1 MLTLKIYRFAKKM
14 LSAGDRDLLKYR
26 IRLASKLYRDEG
38 LKAVYSR
45 LQTAYRNNNSG
56 GYSHNSASS
65 LVEDE
70 VVFDGRGALLEAW
83 LKTDYNK
90 ASVKVNEQSHY
101 VPKALDSLENVEL
114 PVKVIA
120 YYLPQFHPFKE
131 NNEWWG
137 EGFTEWTNVTKAR
150 PQYLGHQQPRL
161 PGELGFYDLRLPQ
174 VMRQQIDLAKQYGV
188 NGFCFHHYWFGGKR
202 LMETPVQNFLKDK
215 TLDIE
220 FCLCWANENWTRRW
234 DGLENDVLI
243 AQNHSPEDDIAFLD
257 DIMPAL
263 KDERYIKV
271 DGKPLLILYRAS
283 SLPDAKETGKRW
295 RAHAQK
301 NGLPGLYLVVV
312 NAFDVSSPE
321 PYDFDAIVEF
331 PPHQIGAKD
340 ITETIT
346 PLNKNFS
353 GRVYDYE
360 ELALRA
366 GKIDSDQFTCFKA
379 VMPSW
384 DNEARKPNQGFS
396 FYNAK
401 PELYA
406 KWLDSAIK
414 TTMKRRPE
422 ERLVFV
428 NAWNEWAEGA
438 HLEPDRHNGYAYLH
452 ATANILRNSLSKYD
466 CDNKIISELNQAFAP
481 KYNAAVIL
489 HAYYEDLACELVEKY
504 IAQHQGKLDLIVTIR
519 SDVKASTLEK
529 IKSIFENVFF
539 ILVQNRGRDIR
550 PFIQA
555 LKVAQGFGYKYI
567 CKVHTKKSPHRVDGQ
582 RWRESLFDDLLSSQ
596 QKVSAILNNFESDK
610 SLGVIAPS
618 NSITDLSI
626 PEINLGNRFWLD
638 KLFSR
643 LGTPEL
649 SNNYNAHFPAGSMF
663 WFRLSAL
670 ESLTN
675 KLIDEDEFELEAG
688 QLDGTLAHAV
698 ERIIGSVIS
707 KEGYSLKDVQSL

>member
-1 MLTLKIYRFAKKM
+1 M
-14 LSAGDRDLLKYR
+14 LSSGDRDLLKYR
-26 IRLASKLYRDEG
+26 IKLVSKLYKEEG
-38 LKAVYSR
+38 VKAVYSR
-45 LQTAYRNNNSG
+45 LHSAYKNNNSG
-56 GYSHNSASS
+56 VYAYNPASENSFEETSINDRSS
-65 LVEDE
+65 LI
-70 VVFDGRGALLEAW
+70 EAW
-83 LKTDYNK
+83 LKTDFKK
-90 ASVKVNEQSHY
+90 ASLKVNEQSHY
-101 VPKALDSLENVEL
+101 VPKALDSLEGVDL

-215 TLDIE
+215 SLDID

-243 AQNHSPEDDIAFLD
+243 SQKHSPEDDIAFLD

-263 KDERYIKV
+263 KDERYIRV

-295 RAHAQK
+295 REHAIK

-312 NAFDVSSPE
+312 NAFDVSSPQ

-331 PPHQIGAKD
+331 PPHQVGAKD
-340 ITETIT
+340 ITDSIT

-366 GKIDSDQFTCFKA
+366 GKIDNENFTYFKA

-384 DNEARKPNQGFS
+384 DNEARKPTQGFS

-401 PELYA
+401 PEFYA

-466 CDNKIISELNQAFAP
+466 CDNKVISEVNQEFSP
-481 KYNAAVIL
+481 CHNAAVIL
-489 HAYYEDLACELVEKY
+489 HAYYEDLACDLVEKY
-504 IAQHQGKLDLIVTIR
+504 IKPHQDNLDLIVTIR
-519 SDVKASTLEK
+519 SDVKVTTLEK
-529 IKSIFENVFF
+529 IKNSFPNVFF
-539 ILVQNRGRDIR
+539 ILVENRGRDIR

-555 LKVAQGFGYKYI
+555 LKVAQGFGYKFI

-596 QKVSAILNNFESDK
+596 QKVSTILAKFESDK
-610 SLGVIAPS
+610 EIGIIAPA
-618 NSITDLSI
+618 NSITDLSV
-626 PEINLGNRFWLD
+626 PEINLGNRVWLD
-638 KLFSR
+638 KLFDR
-643 LGTPEL
+643 LGSPEL
-649 SNNYNAHFPAGSMF
+649 SNDYNTHFPAGSMF

-675 KLIDEDEFELEAG
+675 KLIEEDEFELEAG

-698 ERIIGSVIS
+698 ERIVGSVIF
-707 KEGYSLKDVQSL
+707 KEGYTLKDVQNL

>member
-1 MLTLKIYRFAKKM
+1 MKIYRFAKKM
-14 LSAGDRDLLKYR
+14 LSSGDRDLLKYR
-26 IRLASKLYRDEG
+26 IKLVSKLYKEEG
-38 LKAVYSR
+38 VKAVYSR
-45 LQTAYRNNNSG
+45 LHSAYKNNNSG
-56 GYSHNSASS
+56 VYAYNPASENSFEETSINDRSS
-65 LVEDE
+65 LI
-70 VVFDGRGALLEAW
+70 EAW
-83 LKTDYNK
+83 LKTDFKK
-90 ASVKVNEQSHY
+90 ASLKVNEQSHY
-101 VPKALDSLENVEL
+101 VPKALDSLEGVDL

-215 TLDIE
+215 SLDID

-243 AQNHSPEDDIAFLD
+243 SQKHSPEDDIAFLD

-263 KDERYIKV
+263 KDERYIRV

-283 SLPDAKETGKRW
+283 SLPDAKETGKHW
-295 RAHAQK
+295 REHAIK

-312 NAFDVSSPE
+312 NAFDVSSPQ

-331 PPHQIGAKD
+331 PPHQVGAKD
-340 ITETIT
+340 ITDSIT

-366 GKIDSDQFTCFKA
+366 GKIDNENFTYFKA

-384 DNEARKPNQGFS
+384 DNEARKPTQGFS

-401 PELYA
+401 PEFYA

-466 CDNKIISELNQAFAP
+466 CDNKVISEVNQEFSP
-481 KYNAAVIL
+481 CHNAAVIL
-489 HAYYEDLACELVEKY
+489 HAYYEDLACDLVEKY
-504 IAQHQGKLDLIVTIR
+504 IKPHQDNLDLIVTIR
-519 SDVKASTLEK
+519 SDVKVTTLEK
-529 IKSIFENVFF
+529 IKNSFPNVFF
-539 ILVQNRGRDIR
+539 ILVENRGRDIR

-555 LKVAQGFGYKYI
+555 LKVAQGFGYKFI

-596 QKVSAILNNFESDK
+596 QKVSTILAKFESDK
-610 SLGVIAPS
+610 EIGIIAPA
-618 NSITDLSI
+618 NSITDLSV
-626 PEINLGNRFWLD
+626 PEINLGNRVWLD
-638 KLFSR
+638 KLFDR
-643 LGTPEL
+643 LGSPEL
-649 SNNYNAHFPAGSMF
+649 SNDYNTHFPAGSMF

-675 KLIDEDEFELEAG
+675 KLIEEDEFELEAG

-698 ERIIGSVIS
+698 ERIVGSVIF
-707 KEGYSLKDVQSL
+707 KEGYTLKDVQNL

>member
-1 MLTLKIYRFAKKM
+1 MKIYRFAKKM
-14 LSAGDRDLLKYR
+14 LSSGDRDLLKYR
-26 IRLASKLYRDEG
+26 IKLVSKLYKEEG
-38 LKAVYSR
+38 VKAVYSR
-45 LQTAYRNNNSG
+45 LHSAYKNNNSG
-56 GYSHNSASS
+56 VYAYNPTSENSFEETSINDRSS
-65 LVEDE
+65 LI
-70 VVFDGRGALLEAW
+70 EAW
-83 LKTDYNK
+83 LKTDFKK
-90 ASVKVNEQSHY
+90 ASLKVNEQSHY
-101 VPKALDSLENVEL
+101 VPKALDSLEGVDL

-215 TLDIE
+215 SLDID

-243 AQNHSPEDDIAFLD
+243 SQKHSPEDDIAFLD

-263 KDERYIKV
+263 KDERYIRV

-295 RAHAQK
+295 REHAIK

-312 NAFDVSSPE
+312 NAFDVSSPQ

-331 PPHQIGAKD
+331 PPHQVGAKD
-340 ITETIT
+340 ITDSIT

-366 GKIDSDQFTCFKA
+366 GKIDNENFTYFKA

-384 DNEARKPNQGFS
+384 DNEARKPTQGFS

-401 PELYA
+401 PEFYA

-466 CDNKIISELNQAFAP
+466 CDNKVISEVNQEFSP
-481 KYNAAVIL
+481 CHNAAVIL
-489 HAYYEDLACELVEKY
+489 HAYYEDLACDLVEKY
-504 IAQHQGKLDLIVTIR
+504 IKPHQDNLDLIVTIR
-519 SDVKASTLEK
+519 SDVKVTTLEK
-529 IKSIFENVFF
+529 IKNSFPNVFF
-539 ILVQNRGRDIR
+539 ILVENRGRDIR

-555 LKVAQGFGYKYI
+555 LKVAQGFGYKFI

-596 QKVSAILNNFESDK
+596 QKVSTILAKFESDK
-610 SLGVIAPS
+610 EIGIIAPA
-618 NSITDLSI
+618 NSITDLSV
-626 PEINLGNRFWLD
+626 PEINLGNRVWLD
-638 KLFSR
+638 KLFDR
-643 LGTPEL
+643 LGSPEL
-649 SNNYNAHFPAGSMF
+649 SNDYNTHFPAGSMF

-675 KLIDEDEFELEAG
+675 KLIEEDEFELEAG

-698 ERIIGSVIS
+698 ERIVGSVIF
-707 KEGYSLKDVQSL
+707 KEGYTLKDVQNL

>member
-1 MLTLKIYRFAKKM
+1 LKIYRFAKKM
-14 LSAGDRDLLKYR
+14 LSSGDRDLLKYR
-26 IRLASKLYRDEG
+26 IKLVSKLYKEEG
-38 LKAVYSR
+38 VKAVYSR
-45 LQTAYRNNNSG
+45 LHSAYKNNNSG
-56 GYSHNSASS
+56 VYAYDPTSENTFEETSINDRSS
-65 LVEDE
+65 LI
-70 VVFDGRGALLEAW
+70 EAW
-83 LKTDYNK
+83 LKTDFKK
-90 ASVKVNEQSHY
+90 ASLKVNEQSHY
-101 VPKALDSLENVEL
+101 VPKALDSLEGVDL

-215 TLDIE
+215 SLDID

-243 AQNHSPEDDIAFLD
+243 SQKHSPEDDIAFLD

-263 KDERYIKV
+263 KDERYIRV

-295 RAHAQK
+295 REHAIK

-312 NAFDVSSPE
+312 NAFDVSSPQ

-331 PPHQIGAKD
+331 PPHQVGAKD
-340 ITETIT
+340 ITDSIT

-366 GKIDSDQFTCFKA
+366 GKIDNENFTCFKA

-384 DNEARKPNQGFS
+384 DNEARKPTQGFS

-414 TTMKRRPE
+414 TTMNRKPE

-452 ATANILRNSLSKYD
+452 ATANILRNSLLKYD
-466 CDNKIISELNQAFAP
+466 CDNQLIADINQEFKP
-481 KYNAAVIL
+481 RFKSAVIL

-504 IAQHQGKLDLIVTIR
+504 IAQYQDKLDLIITMR
-519 SDVKASTLEK
+519 SDVKLTTLEK
-529 IKSIFENVFF
+529 IKASFANVFF
-539 ILVQNRGRDIR
+539 VMVDNRGRDIR
-550 PFIQA
+550 PFIKA
-555 LKVAQGFGYKYI
+555 LKVADGFGYKYI

-582 RWRESLFDDLLSSQ
+582 QWRESLFADLLGSREH
-596 QKVSAILNNFESDK
+596 VSKIINHFELHDDI
-610 SLGVIAPS
+610 GIIAPR

-626 PEINLGNRFWLD
+626 PEINLGNRYWLE
-638 KLFSR
+638 KLFTRMDS
-643 LGTPEL
+643 PEL
-649 SNNYNAHFPAGSMF
+649 FKTFKTSFPAGSMF
-663 WFRLSAL
+663 WFRKDAL
-670 ESLTN
+670 DPLASNL
-675 KLIDEDEFELEAG
+675 LDEEEFELEAG
-688 QLDGTLAHAV
+688 QLDGTLAHSV
-698 ERIIGSVIS
+698 ERVTGAVANAQGFKVVDIT
-707 KEGYSLKDVQSL
+707 SL

>member
-1 MLTLKIYRFAKKM
+1 MKIYRFAKKM
-14 LSAGDRDLLKYR
+14 LSSGDRDLLKYR
-26 IRLASKLYRDEG
+26 IKLVSRLYKEEG
-38 LKAVYSR
+38 VKAVYSR
-45 LQTAYRNNNSG
+45 LQSAYKNNNPG
-56 GYSHNSASS
+56 IYAHNPASTDTFNETSINDRSS
-65 LVEDE
+65 LI
-70 VVFDGRGALLEAW
+70 EAW
-83 LKTDYNK
+83 LKTDFKK
-90 ASVKVNEQSHY
+90 ASLKVNEQSHY
-101 VPKALDSLENVEL
+101 VPKALDSLEGVDL

-215 TLDIE
+215 SLDID

-243 AQNHSPEDDIAFLD
+243 SQKHSPEDDIAFLD

-263 KDERYIKV
+263 KDERYIRV

-295 RAHAQK
+295 REHAIK

-312 NAFDVSSPE
+312 NAFDVSSPQ

-340 ITETIT
+340 ITDSIT
-346 PLNKNFS
+346 PLNKNFT

-366 GKIDSDQFTCFKA
+366 GKIDNDNFTCFKA

-384 DNEARKPNQGFS
+384 DNEARKPTQGFS

-414 TTMKRRPE
+414 TTMNRRPE

-452 ATANILRNSLSKYD
+452 ATANILRNSLLKYD
-466 CDNKIISELNQAFAP
+466 CDNQLISDMNQEFKP
-481 KYNAAVIL
+481 RFKSAVIL

-504 IAQHQGKLDLIVTIR
+504 IAQYQDKLDLIITMR
-519 SDVKASTLEK
+519 SDVKLSTLEK
-529 IKSIFENVFF
+529 IKASFKNVFF
-539 ILVQNRGRDIR
+539 VMVDNRGRDIR
-550 PFIQA
+550 PFIKA
-555 LKVAQGFGYKYI
+555 LKVADGFGYKYI

-582 RWRESLFDDLLSSQ
+582 QWRESLFADLLGAREHVA
-596 QKVSAILNNFESDK
+596 KIINYFELHEDV
-610 SLGVIAPS
+610 GIIAPR

-626 PEINLGNRFWLD
+626 PEINLGNRYWLE
-638 KLFSR
+638 KLFARMDS
-643 LGTPEL
+643 PEL
-649 SNNYNAHFPAGSMF
+649 FKTFKTSFPAGSMF
-663 WFRLSAL
+663 WFRKDAL
-670 ESLTN
+670 DPLASNL
-675 KLIDEDEFELEAG
+675 LDEEEFELEAG
-688 QLDGTLAHAV
+688 QLDGTLAHSV
-698 ERIIGSVIS
+698 ERVTGAVANSQGFKVVDIT
-707 KEGYSLKDVQSL
+707 SL

>member
-1 MLTLKIYRFAKKM
+1 LKIYRFAKKM
-14 LSAGDRDLLKYR
+14 LSSGDRDLLKYR
-26 IRLASKLYRDEG
+26 IKLVSKLYKEEG
-38 LKAVYSR
+38 VKAVYSR
-45 LQTAYRNNNSG
+45 LHSAYKNNNSG
-56 GYSHNSASS
+56 VYAYNPTSENSFEETSINDRSS
-65 LVEDE
+65 LI
-70 VVFDGRGALLEAW
+70 EAW
-83 LKTDYNK
+83 LKTDFKK
-90 ASVKVNEQSHY
+90 ASLKVNEQSHY
-101 VPKALDSLENVEL
+101 VPKALDSLEGVDL

-215 TLDIE
+215 SLDID

-243 AQNHSPEDDIAFLD
+243 SQKHSPEDDIAFLD

-263 KDERYIKV
+263 KDERYIRV

-295 RAHAQK
+295 REHAIK

-312 NAFDVSSPE
+312 NAFDVSSPQ

-331 PPHQIGAKD
+331 PPHQVGAKD
-340 ITETIT
+340 ITDSIT

-366 GKIDSDQFTCFKA
+366 GKIDNENFTCFKA

-384 DNEARKPNQGFS
+384 DNEARKPTQGFS

-401 PELYA
+401 PEFYA

-466 CDNKIISELNQAFAP
+466 CDNKVISEVNQEFSP
-481 KYNAAVIL
+481 CHNAAVIL
-489 HAYYEDLACELVEKY
+489 HAYYEDLACDLVEKY
-504 IAQHQGKLDLIVTIR
+504 IKPHQDNLDLIVTIR
-519 SDVKASTLEK
+519 SDVKVTTLEK
-529 IKSIFENVFF
+529 IKNSFPNVFF
-539 ILVQNRGRDIR
+539 ILVENRGRDIR

-555 LKVAQGFGYKYI
+555 LKVAQGFGYKFI

-596 QKVSAILNNFESDK
+596 QKVSTILAKFESDK
-610 SLGVIAPS
+610 EIGIIAPA
-618 NSITDLSI
+618 NSITDLSV
-626 PEINLGNRFWLD
+626 PEINLGNRVWLD
-638 KLFSR
+638 KLFDR
-643 LGTPEL
+643 LGSPEL
-649 SNNYNAHFPAGSMF
+649 SNDYNTHFPAGSMF

-675 KLIDEDEFELEAG
+675 KLIEEDEFELEAG

-698 ERIIGSVIS
+698 ERIVGSVIF
-707 KEGYSLKDVQSL
+707 KEGYTLKDVQNL

>member
-1 MLTLKIYRFAKKM
+1 M
-14 LSAGDRDLLKYR
+14 LSSGDRDLLKYR
-26 IRLASKLYRDEG
+26 IKLVSRLYKEEG
-38 LKAVYSR
+38 VKAVYSR
-45 LQTAYRNNNSG
+45 LQSAYKNNNPG
-56 GYSHNSASS
+56 IYAHNPASTDTFNETSINDRSS
-65 LVEDE
+65 LI
-70 VVFDGRGALLEAW
+70 EAW
-83 LKTDYNK
+83 LKTDFKK
-90 ASVKVNEQSHY
+90 ASLKVNEQSHY
-101 VPKALDSLENVEL
+101 VPKALDSLEGVDL

-215 TLDIE
+215 SLDID

-243 AQNHSPEDDIAFLD
+243 SQKHSPEDDIAFLD

-295 RAHAQK
+295 REHAIK

-312 NAFDVSSPE
+312 NAFDVSSPQ

-340 ITETIT
+340 ITDSIT
-346 PLNKNFS
+346 PLNKNFT

-366 GKIDSDQFTCFKA
+366 GKIDNDNFTCFKA

-384 DNEARKPNQGFS
+384 DNEARKPTQGFS

-414 TTMKRRPE
+414 TTMNRRPE

-452 ATANILRNSLSKYD
+452 ATANILRNSLLKYD
-466 CDNKIISELNQAFAP
+466 CDNQLISDMNQEFKP
-481 KYNAAVIL
+481 RFKSAVIL

-504 IAQHQGKLDLIVTIR
+504 IAQYQDKLDLIITMR
-519 SDVKASTLEK
+519 SDVKLSTLEK
-529 IKSIFENVFF
+529 IKASFKNVFF
-539 ILVQNRGRDIR
+539 VMVDNRGRDIR
-550 PFIQA
+550 PFIKA
-555 LKVAQGFGYKYI
+555 LKVADGFGYKYI

-582 RWRESLFDDLLSSQ
+582 QWRESLFADLLGAREHVA
-596 QKVSAILNNFESDK
+596 KIINYFELHEDV
-610 SLGVIAPS
+610 GIIAPR

-626 PEINLGNRFWLD
+626 PEINLGNRYWLE
-638 KLFSR
+638 KLFARMDS
-643 LGTPEL
+643 PEL
-649 SNNYNAHFPAGSMF
+649 FKTFKTSFPAGSMF
-663 WFRLSAL
+663 WFRKDAL
-670 ESLTN
+670 DPLASNL
-675 KLIDEDEFELEAG
+675 LDEEEFELEAG
-688 QLDGTLAHAV
+688 QLDGTLAHSV
-698 ERIIGSVIS
+698 ERVTGAVANSQGFKVVDIT
-707 KEGYSLKDVQSL
+707 SL

>member
-1 MLTLKIYRFAKKM
+1 MKIYRFAKKM
-14 LSAGDRDLLKYR
+14 LSSGDRNLLKYR
-26 IRLASKLYRDEG
+26 IKLVSRIYKEEG
-38 LKAVYSR
+38 FKAVYNR
-45 LQTAYRNNNSG
+45 LQLAYKNNNPAL
-56 GYSHNSASS
+56 YSHSPVSSESVEAAITNDRAS
-65 LVEDE
+65 LIEE
-70 VVFDGRGALLEAW
+70 W
-83 LKTDYNK
+83 LKTDFKK
-90 ASVKVNEQSHY
+90 ASLKVNEQSHY

-161 PGELGFYDLRLPQ
+161 PGELGFYDLRLPD
-174 VMRQQIDLAKQYGV
+174 VMRQQISLAKQYGV

-215 TLDIE
+215 TLDIN

-257 DIMPAL
+257 DILPAL
-263 KDERYIKV
+263 KDERYIRV

-295 RAHAQK
+295 REHAVK

-312 NAFDVSSPE
+312 NAFDVSSPK

-340 ITETIT
+340 ITDSIV

-366 GKIDSDQFTCFKA
+366 GKIDNDNFTCFKA

-384 DNEARKPNQGFS
+384 DNEARKPTQGFS

-466 CDNKIISELNQAFAP
+466 CDNQLISEINQEFKP
-481 KYNAAVIL
+481 RFQSAVIL

-504 IAQHQGKLDLIVTIR
+504 IAQHQDKLDLIITMR
-519 SDVKASTLEK
+519 SDVKLSTLEK
-529 IKSIFENVFF
+529 IKSSFSNVFF
-539 ILVQNRGRDIR
+539 VMVDNRGRDIR
-550 PFIQA
+550 PFIKA
-555 LKVAQGFGYKYI
+555 LKVADGFGYKFI

-582 RWRESLFDDLLSSQ
+582 QWRESLFDDLLISREH
-596 QKVSAILNNFESDK
+596 VSAIINHFEHHDDT
-610 SLGVIAPS
+610 GIIAPK

-626 PEINLGNRFWLD
+626 PEINLGNRYWLE
-638 KLFSR
+638 KLFAR
-643 LGTPEL
+643 MGTPEL
-649 SNNYNAHFPAGSMF
+649 SKTFKTSFPAGSMF
-663 WFRLSAL
+663 WFRKDAL
-670 ESLTN
+670 DALGSNL
-675 KLIDEDEFELEAG
+675 LDEEEFELEAG
-688 QLDGTLAHAV
+688 QLDGTLAHSV
-698 ERIIGSVIS
+698 ERVTGAVANAQGYKVIDIT
-707 KEGYSLKDVQSL
+707 SL

>member
-1 MLTLKIYRFAKKM
+1 MV
-14 LSAGDRDLLKYR
+14 KYR
-26 IRLASKLYRDEG
+26 VKMITDIIKREGVKAAYQRVKQAYGNSLSGPDGSIAGVRPEYIDTGNRD
-38 LKAVYSR
+38 S
-45 LQTAYRNNNSG
+45 
-56 GYSHNSASS
+56 
-65 LVEDE
+65 
-70 VVFDGRGALLEAW
+70 LLEAW
-83 LKTDYNK
+83 LESEYKRN
-90 ASVKVNEQSHY
+90 SLKVNEQSHY
-101 VPKALDSLENVEL
+101 VPKALDSLEGVEL

-137 EGFTEWTNVTKAR
+137 EGFTEWTNVTKAKT
-150 PQYLGHQQPRL
+150 QYLGQQQPRL
-161 PGELGFYDLRLPQ
+161 PGELGFYDLRLPE
-174 VMRQQIDLAKQYGV
+174 VMRQQIKLAKQYGV
-188 NGFCFHHYWFGGKR
+188 QGFCFHHYWFGGKR
-202 LMETPVQNFLKDK
+202 LMETPVNNFLKDK
-215 TLDIE
+215 SLDIN

-243 AQNHSPEDDIAFLD
+243 AQKHSPEDDIAFLD

-263 KDERYIKV
+263 KDERYIRV
-271 DGKPLLILYRAS
+271 DGKPLLILYRAA
-283 SLPDAKETGKRW
+283 SLPDAKETGQRW
-295 RAHAQK
+295 REHAIK

-312 NAFDVSSPE
+312 KAFEVNSPK
-321 PYDFDAIVEF
+321 PFDFDAIVEF

-340 ITETIT
+340 ITDNVTL
-346 PLNKNFS
+346 LNKKFA

-366 GKIDSDQFTCFKA
+366 GDITDERFPYFKA

-384 DNEARKPNQGFS
+384 DNEARKPGQGYS
-396 FYNAK
+396 FHNAK

-406 KWLDSAIK
+406 RWLDSAIK

-438 HLEPDRHNGYAYLH
+438 HLEPDRYNGYAYLH

-466 CDNKIISELNQAFAP
+466 CDNLVISEINQNFKP
-481 KYNAAVIL
+481 HYNTAVIL

-504 IAQHQGKLDLIVTIR
+504 IAQHQDKLDLIITIR

-529 IKSIFENVFF
+529 IKSTFNNVFF
-539 ILVQNRGRDIR
+539 ILVENRGRDIR

-555 LKVAQGFGYKYI
+555 LKITEGFGYKYI

-582 RWRESLFDDLLSSQ
+582 RWRESLFDDLLSSN
-596 QKVSAILNNFESDK
+596 QKVMAVLNKFEADK
-610 SLGVIAPS
+610 TLGVVAPE

-626 PEINLGNRFWLD
+626 PEINLGNRVWLD
-638 KLFSR
+638 KLFTR

-649 SNNYNAHFPAGSMF
+649 SSGYHTHFPAGSMF
-663 WFRLSAL
+663 WFRMSAL

-698 ERIIGSVIS
+698 ERIIGAVIS
-707 KEGYSLKDVQSL
+707 KEGYTLKDICSL

>member
-1 MLTLKIYRFAKKM
+1 MV
-14 LSAGDRDLLKYR
+14 KYR
-26 IRLASKLYRDEG
+26 VKMIADIIKREGVKAAYQRVKQAYGNSLSGPDGSIAGVRPEYIDTGNRD
-38 LKAVYSR
+38 S
-45 LQTAYRNNNSG
+45 
-56 GYSHNSASS
+56 
-65 LVEDE
+65 
-70 VVFDGRGALLEAW
+70 LLEAW
-83 LKTDYNK
+83 LESEYKRN
-90 ASVKVNEQSHY
+90 SLKVNEQSHY
-101 VPKALDSLENVEL
+101 VPKALDSLEGVDL

-137 EGFTEWTNVTKAR
+137 EGFTEWTNVTKAKT
-150 PQYLGHQQPRL
+150 QYLGQQQPRL
-161 PGELGFYDLRLPQ
+161 PGELGFYDLRLPE
-174 VMRQQIDLAKQYGV
+174 VMRQQINLAKQYGV
-188 NGFCFHHYWFGGKR
+188 QGFCFHHYWFGGKR
-202 LMETPVQNFLKDK
+202 LMETPVNNFLKDK
-215 TLDIE
+215 SLDIN

-243 AQNHSPEDDIAFLD
+243 AQKHSPEDDIAFLD

-263 KDERYIKV
+263 KDERYIRV
-271 DGKPLLILYRAS
+271 DGKPLLILYRAA
-283 SLPDAKETGKRW
+283 SLPDAKETGQRW
-295 RAHAQK
+295 REHALK
-301 NGLPGLYLVVV
+301 KGLPGLYLVVV
-312 NAFDVSSPE
+312 KAFEVNSPE
-321 PYDFDAIVEF
+321 PFGFDAIVEF

-340 ITETIT
+340 ITDNVTL
-346 PLNKNFS
+346 LNKKFA

-366 GKIDSDQFTCFKA
+366 GDITDERFPYFKA

-384 DNEARKPNQGFS
+384 DNEARKPGQGYS
-396 FYNAK
+396 FHNAK

-406 KWLDSAIK
+406 RWLDSAIK

-438 HLEPDRHNGYAYLH
+438 HLEPDRYNGYAYLH

-466 CDNKIISELNQAFAP
+466 CDNKVISIFNQAFKP
-481 KYNAAVIL
+481 RHSAAVIL

-504 IAQHQGKLDLIVTIR
+504 IAQHQDKLDLIITIR

-529 IKSIFENVFF
+529 IKSTFNNVFF
-539 ILVQNRGRDIR
+539 ILVENRGRDIR

-555 LKVAQGFGYKYI
+555 LKIAEGFGYKYI

-582 RWRESLFDDLLSSQ
+582 RWRESLFDDLLSSH
-596 QKVSAILNNFESDK
+596 QKITAVLNKFETEK
-610 SLGVIAPS
+610 TLGVIAPK

-626 PEINLGNRFWLD
+626 PEINLGNRIWLD
-638 KLFSR
+638 KLFVR

-649 SNNYNAHFPAGSMF
+649 SNGYHTHFPAGSMF
-663 WFRLSAL
+663 WFRMSAL

-675 KLIDEDEFELEAG
+675 KLIDVDEFELEAG

-698 ERIIGSVIS
+698 ERIIGAVIF
-707 KEGYSLKDVQSL
+707 KEGYTLKDVHICS

>member
-1 MLTLKIYRFAKKM
+1 MKIYRFARKM
-14 LSAGDRDLLKYR
+14 LSSGDRDLLKYR
-26 IRLASKLYRDEG
+26 IKLVSRIYKEEG
-38 LKAVYSR
+38 FKAVYNR
-45 LQTAYRNNNSG
+45 LQSAYRNNNSAAYAG
-56 GYSHNSASS
+56 NPAYSERFDEMPLDDRCS
-65 LVEDE
+65 LI
-70 VVFDGRGALLEAW
+70 EAW
-83 LKTDYNK
+83 LKTDFKK
-90 ASVKVNEQSHY
+90 AVLKVNEQSHY

-202 LMETPVQNFLKDK
+202 LMETPVQNFLSDK
-215 TLDIE
+215 TLDID

-263 KDERYIKV
+263 KDERYIRV

-295 RAHAQK
+295 REHAVK

-312 NAFDVSSPE
+312 NAFDVSSPK
-321 PYDFDAIVEF
+321 PFDFDAIVEF
-331 PPHQIGAKD
+331 PPHQVGAKD
-340 ITETIT
+340 ITDSIT
-346 PLNKNFS
+346 PLNKEFT

-366 GKIDSDQFTCFKA
+366 GNIDNENFTCFKA

-384 DNEARKPNQGFS
+384 DNEARKPTQGFS

-406 KWLDSAIK
+406 RWLDSAIK
-414 TTMKRRPE
+414 TTMKRKPE
-422 ERLVFV
+422 ERLVFI

-466 CDNKIISELNQAFAP
+466 CDNKVISEVNQAFSP
-481 KYNAAVIL
+481 CHSAAVIL

-504 IAQHQGKLDLIVTIR
+504 IKQHQDKLDLIVTIR
-519 SDVKASTLEK
+519 SDVKVATLEK
-529 IKSIFENVFF
+529 IKSNFSNVFF
-539 ILVQNRGRDIR
+539 ILVENRGRDIR

-555 LKVAQGFGYKYI
+555 LKVAQGFGYKFI

-596 QKVSAILNNFESDK
+596 QKVSAILAKFESDK
-610 SLGVIAPS
+610 ELGIIAPA
-618 NSITDLSI
+618 NSITDLSV

-638 KLFSR
+638 KLFAR
-643 LGTPEL
+643 LGSPEL
-649 SNNYNAHFPAGSMF
+649 SNGYNTHFPAGSMF

-675 KLIDEDEFELEAG
+675 KLIEEDEFELEAG

-698 ERIIGSVIS
+698 ERIVGSVIF
-707 KEGYSLKDVQSL
+707 KEGYTLKDVQSL

>member
-1 MLTLKIYRFAKKM
+1 LKIYRFAKKM
-14 LSAGDRDLLKYR
+14 LSSGDRDLLKYR
-26 IRLASKLYRDEG
+26 IKLVSRLYKEEG
-38 LKAVYSR
+38 VKAVYSR
-45 LQTAYRNNNSG
+45 LQSAYKNNNPG
-56 GYSHNSASS
+56 IYAHNPASTDTFNETSINDRSS
-65 LVEDE
+65 LI
-70 VVFDGRGALLEAW
+70 EAW
-83 LKTDYNK
+83 LKTDFKK
-90 ASVKVNEQSHY
+90 ASLKVNEQSHY
-101 VPKALDSLENVEL
+101 VPKALDSLEGVDL

-215 TLDIE
+215 SLDID

-243 AQNHSPEDDIAFLD
+243 SQKHSPEDDIAFLD

-295 RAHAQK
+295 REHAIK

-312 NAFDVSSPE
+312 NAFDVSSPQ

-340 ITETIT
+340 ITDSIT
-346 PLNKNFS
+346 PLNKNFT

-366 GKIDSDQFTCFKA
+366 GKIDNDNFTCFKA

-384 DNEARKPNQGFS
+384 DNEARKPTQGFS

-414 TTMKRRPE
+414 TTMNRRPE

-452 ATANILRNSLSKYD
+452 ATANILRNSLLKYD
-466 CDNKIISELNQAFAP
+466 CDNQLISDMNQEFKP
-481 KYNAAVIL
+481 RFKSAVIL

-504 IAQHQGKLDLIVTIR
+504 IAQYQDKLDLIITMR
-519 SDVKASTLEK
+519 SDVKLSTLEK
-529 IKSIFENVFF
+529 IKASFKNVFF
-539 ILVQNRGRDIR
+539 VMVDNRGRDIR
-550 PFIQA
+550 PFIKA
-555 LKVAQGFGYKYI
+555 LKVADGFGYKYI

-582 RWRESLFDDLLSSQ
+582 QWRESLFADLLGAREHVA
-596 QKVSAILNNFESDK
+596 KIINYFELHEDV
-610 SLGVIAPS
+610 GIIAPR

-626 PEINLGNRFWLD
+626 PEINLGNRYWLE
-638 KLFSR
+638 KLFARMDS
-643 LGTPEL
+643 PEL
-649 SNNYNAHFPAGSMF
+649 FKTFKTSFPAGSMF
-663 WFRLSAL
+663 WFRKDAL
-670 ESLTN
+670 DPLASNL
-675 KLIDEDEFELEAG
+675 LDEEEFELEAG
-688 QLDGTLAHAV
+688 QLDGTLAHSV
-698 ERIIGSVIS
+698 ERVTGAVANSQGFKVVDIT
-707 KEGYSLKDVQSL
+707 SL

>member
-1 MLTLKIYRFAKKM
+1 MKIYRFAKKM
-14 LSAGDRDLLKYR
+14 LSSGDRDLLKYR
-26 IRLASKLYRDEG
+26 IKLVSRLYKEEG
-38 LKAVYSR
+38 VKAVYSR
-45 LQTAYRNNNSG
+45 LQSAYKNNNPG
-56 GYSHNSASS
+56 IYAHNPASTDTFDETSINDRSS
-65 LVEDE
+65 LI
-70 VVFDGRGALLEAW
+70 EAW
-83 LKTDYNK
+83 LKTDFKK
-90 ASVKVNEQSHY
+90 ASLKVNEQSHY
-101 VPKALDSLENVEL
+101 VPKALDSLEGVDL

-215 TLDIE
+215 SLDID

-243 AQNHSPEDDIAFLD
+243 SQKHSPEDDIAFLD

-263 KDERYIKV
+263 KDERYIRV

-295 RAHAQK
+295 REHAIK

-312 NAFDVSSPE
+312 NAFDVSSPQ

-340 ITETIT
+340 ITDSIT
-346 PLNKNFS
+346 PLNKNFT

-366 GKIDSDQFTCFKA
+366 GKIDNDNFTCFKA

-384 DNEARKPNQGFS
+384 DNEARKPTQGFS

-414 TTMKRRPE
+414 TTMNRRPE

-452 ATANILRNSLSKYD
+452 ATANILRNSLLKYD
-466 CDNKIISELNQAFAP
+466 CDNQLISDMNQEFKP
-481 KYNAAVIL
+481 RFKSAVIL

-504 IAQHQGKLDLIVTIR
+504 IAQYQDKLDLIITMR
-519 SDVKASTLEK
+519 SDVKLSTLEK
-529 IKSIFENVFF
+529 IKASFKNVFF
-539 ILVQNRGRDIR
+539 VMVDNRGRDIR
-550 PFIQA
+550 PFIKA
-555 LKVAQGFGYKYI
+555 LKVADGFGYKYI

-582 RWRESLFDDLLSSQ
+582 QWRESLFADLLGAREHVA
-596 QKVSAILNNFESDK
+596 KIINYFELHEDV
-610 SLGVIAPS
+610 GIIAPR

-626 PEINLGNRFWLD
+626 PEINLGNRYWLE
-638 KLFSR
+638 KLFARMDS
-643 LGTPEL
+643 PEL
-649 SNNYNAHFPAGSMF
+649 FKTFKTSFPAGSMF
-663 WFRLSAL
+663 WFRKDAL
-670 ESLTN
+670 DPLASNL
-675 KLIDEDEFELEAG
+675 LDEEEFELEAG
-688 QLDGTLAHAV
+688 QLDGTLAHSV
-698 ERIIGSVIS
+698 ERVTGAVANSQGFKVVDIT
-707 KEGYSLKDVQSL
+707 SL

>member
-1 MLTLKIYRFAKKM
+1 MKLYSFAKKM
-14 LSAGDRDLLKYR
+14 INSEDRGLVKYR
-26 IRLASKLYRDEG
+26 VKLITDIIKREGVKAAYQRVKQAYSNSLSSPHSAIAGANAEYIDSGNRD
-38 LKAVYSR
+38 S
-45 LQTAYRNNNSG
+45 
-56 GYSHNSASS
+56 
-65 LVEDE
+65 
-70 VVFDGRGALLEAW
+70 LLEAW
-83 LKTDYNK
+83 LESEYKRN
-90 ASVKVNEQSHY
+90 SLKVNEQSHY
-101 VPKALDSLENVEL
+101 VPKALDSLEGVEL

-120 YYLPQFHPFKE
+120 YYLPQYHPFKE

-150 PQYLGHQQPRL
+150 PQYLGQQQPRL
-161 PGELGFYDLRLPQ
+161 PGELGFYDLRLPE
-174 VMRQQIDLAKQYGV
+174 VMRQQINLAKQYGV
-188 NGFCFHHYWFGGKR
+188 QGFCFHHYWFGGKR
-202 LMETPVQNFLKDK
+202 LMETPVNNFLKDK
-215 TLDIE
+215 SLDIN

-243 AQNHSPEDDIAFLD
+243 SQKHSPEDDIAFLD

-263 KDERYIKV
+263 KDERYIRV
-271 DGKPLLILYRAS
+271 DGKPLLILYRAA
-283 SLPDAKETGKRW
+283 SLPNAKETGQRW
-295 RAHAQK
+295 REHAIK

-312 NAFDVSSPE
+312 KAFEVNSPD
-321 PYDFDAIVEF
+321 PFGFDAIVEF
-331 PPHQIGAKD
+331 PPHHMNAQD
-340 ITETIT
+340 ITDKVTM
-346 PLNKNFS
+346 LNKKFT

-366 GKIDSDQFTCFKA
+366 GSVSDERFPYFKA

-384 DNEARKPNQGFS
+384 DNEARKPGQGYS
-396 FYNAK
+396 FHNAK

-406 KWLDSAIK
+406 RWLDSAIK

-438 HLEPDRHNGYAYLH
+438 HMEPDRYNGYAYLH

-466 CDNKIISELNQAFAP
+466 CDHKLISEINQSFVP
-481 KYNAAVIL
+481 QHDAAVIL

-519 SDVKASTLEK
+519 SDVKASTLEN
-529 IKSIFENVFF
+529 IKSSFNNVFF
-539 ILVQNRGRDIR
+539 ILVDNRGRDIR

-555 LKVAQGFGYKYI
+555 LKVAEGFGYEYI

-582 RWRESLFDDLLSSQ
+582 KWRESLFDDLLASH
-596 QKVSAILNNFESDK
+596 QKLDSVLNAFKSDGK
-610 SLGVIAPS
+610 LGVVAPA

-626 PEINLGNRFWLD
+626 PEINLGNRLWLD

-643 LGTPEL
+643 LGAAEL
-649 SNNYNAHFPAGSMF
+649 SNDYKTYFPAGSMF
-663 WFRLSAL
+663 WFRMSAL
-670 ESLTN
+670 EPLTN

-707 KEGYSLKDVQSL
+707 KEGYSLKDVQNL

>member
-1 MLTLKIYRFAKKM
+1 M
-14 LSAGDRDLLKYR
+14 LSSGDRDLLKYR
-26 IRLASKLYRDEG
+26 IKLVSRLYKEEG
-38 LKAVYSR
+38 VKAVYSR
-45 LQTAYRNNNSG
+45 LQSAYKNNNPG
-56 GYSHNSASS
+56 IYAHNPASTDTFNETSINDRSS
-65 LVEDE
+65 LI
-70 VVFDGRGALLEAW
+70 EAW
-83 LKTDYNK
+83 LKTDFKK
-90 ASVKVNEQSHY
+90 ASLKVNEQSHY
-101 VPKALDSLENVEL
+101 VPKALDSLEGVDL

-215 TLDIE
+215 SLDID

-243 AQNHSPEDDIAFLD
+243 SQKHSPEDDIAFLD

-263 KDERYIKV
+263 KDERYIRV

-295 RAHAQK
+295 REHAIK

-312 NAFDVSSPE
+312 NAFDVSSPQ

-340 ITETIT
+340 ITDSIT
-346 PLNKNFS
+346 PLNKNFT

-366 GKIDSDQFTCFKA
+366 GKIDNDNFTCFKA

-384 DNEARKPNQGFS
+384 DNEARKPTQGFS

-414 TTMKRRPE
+414 TTMNRRPE

-452 ATANILRNSLSKYD
+452 ATANILRNSLLKYD
-466 CDNKIISELNQAFAP
+466 CDNQLISDMNQEFKP
-481 KYNAAVIL
+481 RFKSAVIL

-504 IAQHQGKLDLIVTIR
+504 IAQYQDKLDLIITMR
-519 SDVKASTLEK
+519 SDVKLSTLEK
-529 IKSIFENVFF
+529 IKASFKNVFF
-539 ILVQNRGRDIR
+539 VMVDNRGRDIR
-550 PFIQA
+550 PFIKA
-555 LKVAQGFGYKYI
+555 LKVADGFGYKYI

-582 RWRESLFDDLLSSQ
+582 QWRESLFADLLGAREHVA
-596 QKVSAILNNFESDK
+596 KIINYFELHEDV
-610 SLGVIAPS
+610 GIIAPR

-626 PEINLGNRFWLD
+626 PEINLGNRYWLE
-638 KLFSR
+638 KLFARMDS
-643 LGTPEL
+643 PEL
-649 SNNYNAHFPAGSMF
+649 FKTFKTSFPAGSMF
-663 WFRLSAL
+663 WFRKDAL
-670 ESLTN
+670 DPLASNL
-675 KLIDEDEFELEAG
+675 LDEEEFELEAG
-688 QLDGTLAHAV
+688 QLDGTLAHSV
-698 ERIIGSVIS
+698 ERVTGAVANSQGFKVVDIT
-707 KEGYSLKDVQSL
+707 SL

>member
-1 MLTLKIYRFAKKM
+1 MKIYRFVKKM
-14 LSAGDRDLLKYR
+14 LSSGDRDLLKYR
-26 IRLASKLYRDEG
+26 IKLVSRIYKEEG
-38 LKAVYSR
+38 FKAVYCR
-45 LQTAYRNNNSG
+45 LQSAYKNNNSG
-56 GYSHNSASS
+56 SYARNAASS
-65 LVEDE
+65 EIFDDTSINDRSSLIE
-70 VVFDGRGALLEAW
+70 VW
-83 LKTDYNK
+83 LKTDFKK
-90 ASVKVNEQSHY
+90 AVLKVNEQSHY
-101 VPKALDSLENVEL
+101 VPKALDSLENVDL

-215 TLDIE
+215 TLDID

-263 KDERYIKV
+263 KDERYIKIN
-271 DGKPLLILYRAS
+271 GKPLLILYRAS

-295 RAHAQK
+295 RQHAVK

-312 NAFDVSSPE
+312 NAFDVSSPQ

-340 ITETIT
+340 ITDTIT
-346 PLNKNFS
+346 PLNNNFT

-366 GKIDSDQFTCFKA
+366 GKIDNENFTLFKA

-384 DNEARKPNQGFS
+384 DNEDRKPTQGFS

-466 CDNKIISELNQAFAP
+466 YDNQLISEINQEFKP
-481 KYNAAVIL
+481 QFQSAVIL
-489 HAYYEDLACELVEKY
+489 HAYYEDLACELVERY
-504 IAQHQGKLDLIVTIR
+504 ISQHQDKLDLIITMR
-519 SDVKASTLEK
+519 SDVKSSTLEK
-529 IKSIFENVFF
+529 IKASFPNVF
-539 ILVQNRGRDIR
+539 LVMVENRGRDIR
-550 PFIQA
+550 PFIKA
-555 LKVAQGFGYKYI
+555 LKVADGFGYKFI

-582 RWRESLFDDLLSSQ
+582 QWRESLFDDLLSSHEQ
-596 QKVSAILNNFESDK
+596 VSKIINHLSNREDT
-610 SLGVIAPS
+610 GIIAPK

-626 PEINLGNRFWLD
+626 PEINLGNRYWLE
-638 KLFSR
+638 KLFAR
-643 LGTPEL
+643 MHTPEL
-649 SNNYNAHFPAGSMF
+649 SKTFKTSFPAGSMF
-663 WFRLSAL
+663 WFRKDAL
-670 ESLTN
+670 DPLASNL
-675 KLIDEDEFELEAG
+675 LDEEEFELEAG
-688 QLDGTLAHAV
+688 QLDGTLAHSV
-698 ERIIGSVIS
+698 ERVTGAVANAQGYKVIDIT
-707 KEGYSLKDVQSL
+707 SL

>member
-1 MLTLKIYRFAKKM
+1 M
-14 LSAGDRDLLKYR
+14 LSSGDRDLLKYR
-26 IRLASKLYRDEG
+26 IKLVSRLYKEEG
-38 LKAVYSR
+38 VKAVYSR
-45 LQTAYRNNNSG
+45 LQSAYKNNNPG
-56 GYSHNSASS
+56 IYAHNPASTDTFDETSINDRSS
-65 LVEDE
+65 LI
-70 VVFDGRGALLEAW
+70 EAW
-83 LKTDYNK
+83 LKTDFKK
-90 ASVKVNEQSHY
+90 ASLKVNEQSHY
-101 VPKALDSLENVEL
+101 VPKALDSLEGVDL

-215 TLDIE
+215 SLDID

-243 AQNHSPEDDIAFLD
+243 SQKHSPEDDIAFLD

-263 KDERYIKV
+263 KDERYIRV

-295 RAHAQK
+295 REHAIK

-312 NAFDVSSPE
+312 NAFDVSSPQ

-340 ITETIT
+340 ITDSIT
-346 PLNKNFS
+346 PLNKNFT

-366 GKIDSDQFTCFKA
+366 GKIDNDNFTCFKA

-384 DNEARKPNQGFS
+384 DNEARKPTQGFS

-414 TTMKRRPE
+414 TTMNRRPE

-452 ATANILRNSLSKYD
+452 ATANILRNSLLKYD
-466 CDNKIISELNQAFAP
+466 CDNQLISDMNQEFKP
-481 KYNAAVIL
+481 RFKSAVIL

-504 IAQHQGKLDLIVTIR
+504 IAQYQDKLDLIITMR
-519 SDVKASTLEK
+519 SDVKLSTLEK
-529 IKSIFENVFF
+529 IKASFKNVFF
-539 ILVQNRGRDIR
+539 VMVDNRGRDIR
-550 PFIQA
+550 PFIKA
-555 LKVAQGFGYKYI
+555 LKVADGFGYKYI

-582 RWRESLFDDLLSSQ
+582 QWRESLFADLLGAREHVA
-596 QKVSAILNNFESDK
+596 KIINYFELHEDV
-610 SLGVIAPS
+610 GIIAPR

-626 PEINLGNRFWLD
+626 PEINLGNRYWLE
-638 KLFSR
+638 KLFARMDS
-643 LGTPEL
+643 PEL
-649 SNNYNAHFPAGSMF
+649 FKTFKTSFPAGSMF
-663 WFRLSAL
+663 WFRKDAL
-670 ESLTN
+670 DPLASNL
-675 KLIDEDEFELEAG
+675 LDEEEFELEAG
-688 QLDGTLAHAV
+688 QLDGTLAHSV
-698 ERIIGSVIS
+698 ERVTGAVANSQGFKVVDIT
-707 KEGYSLKDVQSL
+707 SL

>member
-1 MLTLKIYRFAKKM
+1 MKIYRFAKKM
-14 LSAGDRDLLKYR
+14 LSSGDRDLLKYR
-26 IRLASKLYRDEG
+26 IKLVSRLYKEEG
-38 LKAVYSR
+38 VKAVYSR
-45 LQTAYRNNNSG
+45 LQSAYKNNNPG
-56 GYSHNSASS
+56 IYAHNPASTDTFNETSINDRSS
-65 LVEDE
+65 LI
-70 VVFDGRGALLEAW
+70 EAW
-83 LKTDYNK
+83 LKTDFKK
-90 ASVKVNEQSHY
+90 ASLKVNEQSHY
-101 VPKALDSLENVEL
+101 VPKALDSLEGVDL

-215 TLDIE
+215 SLDID

-243 AQNHSPEDDIAFLD
+243 SQKHSPEDDIAFLD

-295 RAHAQK
+295 REHAIK

-312 NAFDVSSPE
+312 NAFDVSSPQ

-340 ITETIT
+340 ITDSIT
-346 PLNKNFS
+346 PLNKNFT

-366 GKIDSDQFTCFKA
+366 GKIDNDNFTCFKA

-384 DNEARKPNQGFS
+384 DNEARKPTQGFS

-414 TTMKRRPE
+414 TTMNRRPE

-452 ATANILRNSLSKYD
+452 ATANILRNSLLKYD
-466 CDNKIISELNQAFAP
+466 CDNQLISDMNQEFKP
-481 KYNAAVIL
+481 RFKSAVIL

-504 IAQHQGKLDLIVTIR
+504 IAQYQDKLDLIITMR
-519 SDVKASTLEK
+519 SDVKLSTLEK
-529 IKSIFENVFF
+529 IKASFKNVFF
-539 ILVQNRGRDIR
+539 VMVDNRGRDIR
-550 PFIQA
+550 PFIKA
-555 LKVAQGFGYKYI
+555 LKVADGFGYKYI

-582 RWRESLFDDLLSSQ
+582 QWRESLFADLLGAREHVA
-596 QKVSAILNNFESDK
+596 KIINYFELHEDV
-610 SLGVIAPS
+610 GIIAPR

-626 PEINLGNRFWLD
+626 PEINLGNRYWLE
-638 KLFSR
+638 KLFARMDS
-643 LGTPEL
+643 PEL
-649 SNNYNAHFPAGSMF
+649 FKTFKTSFPAGSMF
-663 WFRLSAL
+663 WFRKDAL
-670 ESLTN
+670 DPLASNL
-675 KLIDEDEFELEAG
+675 LDEEEFELEAG
-688 QLDGTLAHAV
+688 QLDGTLAHSV
-698 ERIIGSVIS
+698 ERVTGAVANSQGFKVVDIT
-707 KEGYSLKDVQSL
+707 SL

>member
-1 MLTLKIYRFAKKM
+1 MKIYRFAKKM
-14 LSAGDRDLLKYR
+14 LSSGERDLLKYR
-26 IRLASKLYRDEG
+26 IKLVSRLYKEEG
-38 LKAVYSR
+38 VKAVYSR
-45 LQTAYRNNNSG
+45 LQSAYKNNNPG
-56 GYSHNSASS
+56 IYAHNPASTDTFNETSINDRSS
-65 LVEDE
+65 LI
-70 VVFDGRGALLEAW
+70 EAW
-83 LKTDYNK
+83 LKTDFKK
-90 ASVKVNEQSHY
+90 ASLKVNEQSHY
-101 VPKALDSLENVEL
+101 VPKALDSLEGVDL

-215 TLDIE
+215 SLDID

-243 AQNHSPEDDIAFLD
+243 SQKHSPEDDIAFLD

-295 RAHAQK
+295 REHAIK

-312 NAFDVSSPE
+312 NAFDVSSPQ

-340 ITETIT
+340 ITDSIT
-346 PLNKNFS
+346 PLNKNFT

-366 GKIDSDQFTCFKA
+366 GKIDNDNFTCFKA

-384 DNEARKPNQGFS
+384 DNEARKPTQGFS

-414 TTMKRRPE
+414 TTMNRRPE

-452 ATANILRNSLSKYD
+452 ATANILRNSLLKYD
-466 CDNKIISELNQAFAP
+466 CDNQLISDMNQEFKP
-481 KYNAAVIL
+481 RFKSAVIL

-504 IAQHQGKLDLIVTIR
+504 IAQYQDKLDLIITMR
-519 SDVKASTLEK
+519 SDVKLSTLEK
-529 IKSIFENVFF
+529 IKASFKNVFF
-539 ILVQNRGRDIR
+539 VMVDNRGRDIR
-550 PFIQA
+550 PFIKA
-555 LKVAQGFGYKYI
+555 LKVADGFGYKYI

-582 RWRESLFDDLLSSQ
+582 QWRESLFADLLGAREHVA
-596 QKVSAILNNFESDK
+596 KIINYFELHEDV
-610 SLGVIAPS
+610 GIIAPR

-626 PEINLGNRFWLD
+626 PEINLGNRYWLE
-638 KLFSR
+638 KLFARMDS
-643 LGTPEL
+643 PEL
-649 SNNYNAHFPAGSMF
+649 FKTFKTSFPAGSMF
-663 WFRLSAL
+663 WFRKDAL
-670 ESLTN
+670 DPLASNL
-675 KLIDEDEFELEAG
+675 LDEEEFELEAG
-688 QLDGTLAHAV
+688 QLDGTLAHSV
-698 ERIIGSVIS
+698 ERVTGAVANSQGFKVVDIT
-707 KEGYSLKDVQSL
+707 SL

>member
-1 MLTLKIYRFAKKM
+1 LKIYRFAKKM
-14 LSAGDRDLLKYR
+14 LSSGDRDLLKYR
-26 IRLASKLYRDEG
+26 IKLVSKLYKEEG
-38 LKAVYSR
+38 VKAVYSR
-45 LQTAYRNNNSG
+45 LHSAYKNNNSG
-56 GYSHNSASS
+56 VYAYNPASENSFEETSINDRSS
-65 LVEDE
+65 LI
-70 VVFDGRGALLEAW
+70 EAW
-83 LKTDYNK
+83 LKTDFKK
-90 ASVKVNEQSHY
+90 ASLKVNEQSHY
-101 VPKALDSLENVEL
+101 VPKALDSLEGVDL

-215 TLDIE
+215 SLDID

-243 AQNHSPEDDIAFLD
+243 SQKHSPEDDIAFLD

-263 KDERYIKV
+263 KDERYIRV

-283 SLPDAKETGKRW
+283 SLPDAKETGKHW
-295 RAHAQK
+295 REHAIK

-312 NAFDVSSPE
+312 NAFDVSSPQ

-331 PPHQIGAKD
+331 PPHQVGAKD
-340 ITETIT
+340 ITDSIT

-366 GKIDSDQFTCFKA
+366 GKIDNENFTYFKA

-384 DNEARKPNQGFS
+384 DNEARKPTQGFS

-401 PELYA
+401 PEFYA

-466 CDNKIISELNQAFAP
+466 CDNKVISEVNQEFSP
-481 KYNAAVIL
+481 CHNAAVIL
-489 HAYYEDLACELVEKY
+489 HAYYEDLACDLVEKY
-504 IAQHQGKLDLIVTIR
+504 IKPHQDNLDLIVTIR
-519 SDVKASTLEK
+519 SDVKVTTLEK
-529 IKSIFENVFF
+529 IKNSFPNVFF
-539 ILVQNRGRDIR
+539 ILVENRGRDIR

-555 LKVAQGFGYKYI
+555 LKVAQGFGYKFI

-596 QKVSAILNNFESDK
+596 QKVSTILAKFESDK
-610 SLGVIAPS
+610 EIGIIAPA
-618 NSITDLSI
+618 NSITDLSV
-626 PEINLGNRFWLD
+626 PEINLGNRVWLD
-638 KLFSR
+638 KLFDR
-643 LGTPEL
+643 LGSPEL
-649 SNNYNAHFPAGSMF
+649 SNDYNTHFPAGSMF

-675 KLIDEDEFELEAG
+675 KLIEEDEFELEAG

-698 ERIIGSVIS
+698 ERIVGSVIF
-707 KEGYSLKDVQSL
+707 KEGYTLKDVQNL

>member
-1 MLTLKIYRFAKKM
+1 MKIYRFAKKM
-14 LSAGDRDLLKYR
+14 LSSGDRDLLKYR
-26 IRLASKLYRDEG
+26 IKLVSRLYKEEG
-38 LKAVYSR
+38 VKAVYSR
-45 LQTAYRNNNSG
+45 LQSAYKNNNPG
-56 GYSHNSASS
+56 IYAHNPASTDTFNETSINDRSS
-65 LVEDE
+65 LI
-70 VVFDGRGALLEAW
+70 EAW
-83 LKTDYNK
+83 LKTDFKK
-90 ASVKVNEQSHY
+90 ASLKVNEQSHY
-101 VPKALDSLENVEL
+101 VPKALDSLEGVDL

-215 TLDIE
+215 SLDID

-243 AQNHSPEDDIAFLD
+243 SQKHSPEDDIAFLD

-295 RAHAQK
+295 REHAIK

-312 NAFDVSSPE
+312 NAFDVSSPQ

-340 ITETIT
+340 ITDSIT
-346 PLNKNFS
+346 PLNKNFT

-366 GKIDSDQFTCFKA
+366 GKIDNDNFTCFKA

-384 DNEARKPNQGFS
+384 DNEARKPTQGFS

-414 TTMKRRPE
+414 TTMNRRPE

-452 ATANILRNSLSKYD
+452 ATANILRNSLLKYD
-466 CDNKIISELNQAFAP
+466 CDNQLISDMNQEFKP
-481 KYNAAVIL
+481 RFKSAVIL

-504 IAQHQGKLDLIVTIR
+504 IAKYQDKLDLIITMR
-519 SDVKASTLEK
+519 SDVKLSTLEK
-529 IKSIFENVFF
+529 IKASFKNVFF
-539 ILVQNRGRDIR
+539 VMVDNRGRDIR
-550 PFIQA
+550 PFIKA
-555 LKVAQGFGYKYI
+555 LKVADGFGYKYI

-582 RWRESLFDDLLSSQ
+582 QWRESLFADLLGAREHVA
-596 QKVSAILNNFESDK
+596 KIINYFELHEDV
-610 SLGVIAPS
+610 GIIAPR

-626 PEINLGNRFWLD
+626 PEINLGNRYWLE
-638 KLFSR
+638 KLFARMDS
-643 LGTPEL
+643 PEL
-649 SNNYNAHFPAGSMF
+649 FKTFKTSFPAGSMF
-663 WFRLSAL
+663 WFRKDAL
-670 ESLTN
+670 DPLASNL
-675 KLIDEDEFELEAG
+675 LDEEEFELEAG
-688 QLDGTLAHAV
+688 QLDGTLAHSV
-698 ERIIGSVIS
+698 ERVTGAVANSQGFKVVDIT
-707 KEGYSLKDVQSL
+707 SL